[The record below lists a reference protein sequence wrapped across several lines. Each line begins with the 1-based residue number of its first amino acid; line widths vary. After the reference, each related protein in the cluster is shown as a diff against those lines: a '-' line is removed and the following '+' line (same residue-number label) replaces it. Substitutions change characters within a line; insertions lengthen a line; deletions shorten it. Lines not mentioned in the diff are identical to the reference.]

1 MWQISPAWVIKKT
14 KPPGMQASITRCLS
28 QVRIN
33 WKGYGRKGIWRKM
46 GDDEG
51 GGTDSSNG
59 GGIQPECHCTCLY
72 YLSWTIKFRSDEKD
86 V

>member
-1 MWQISPAWVIKKT
+1 MEER
-14 KPPGMQASITRCLS
+14 ASGAK
-28 QVRIN
+28 
-33 WKGYGRKGIWRKM
+33 W

-59 GGIQPECHCTCLY
+59 GGIQPECHCICLY
-72 YLSWTIKFRSDEKD
+72 YLSWTIKSRSDEKD